1 MYAPLTRQH
10 QDTPPD
16 VQAVLDAAWALR
28 VGEFDLFR
36 LAYRRWFGR
45 SEEEKDL
52 ERIFVRYMFHQRVP
66 PWVRHFCR
74 QVLDEAAAGTLERQR
89 FGAEAVRRREALVSF
104 PRSWIG
110 LSMAFALLA
119 YLAILALAG

>member
-28 VGEFDLFR
+28 VAEFDLFR
-36 LAYRRWFGR
+36 LAFRRWFGQA
-45 SEEEKDL
+45 EEEKAL
-52 ERIFVRYMFHQRVP
+52 ERVFVGYMFHQRVP

-74 QVLDEAAAGTLERQR
+74 QVLDEAAAGTLQRERY
-89 FGAEAVRRREALVSF
+89 GAETVRRREALVSL
-104 PRSWIG
+104 PRS
-110 LSMAFALLA
+110 LTALAMVFALLA
-119 YLAILALAG
+119 YLVILVLVT